1 MFKTGNINSLL
12 IKISEVVLRLCAP
25 FSKKIE
31 KGIIGRKNSFKKL
44 KSSFK
49 KGDNIVHIH
58 CASHG
63 EYLMSEKLIARLKD
77 KFVNYKFLLSFISP
91 SGYENANLE
100 LFDCVIYLPLESNKN
115 CIEFYKIISP
125 KATFFIKNEIWPNFI
140 KHAKMSGSKVYSAGG
155 NFSSNYLKKIFKIN
169 SAIKKFDSIFVLNE
183 NSKKVVEQI
192 GNQNVIVIGDL
203 RYDTVIPKLSKE
215 SNEIIKGFIDN
226 NNCVVFGSTWKEDE
240 NIILKYVNDYKGNTK
255 YIIAPHEISKNSE
268 RIKKYLGDKSI
279 LFSKITSNTN
289 LKEFSCLI
297 IDNIGMLSSLY
308 LYSTIAYV
316 GGGMG
321 TKGLHNTLEPA
332 YFSKPIII
340 GKNYKGFDEA
350 EKMIKNGNMISISN
364 YSDFTNALESII
376 NNKNLIKEMS
386 DKCTKFF
393 DKNKGGV
400 QLILNNLN
408 DLSNQ
413 NLIKY

>member
-12 IKISEVVLRLCAP
+12 IKIFEVVLRLCAP

-63 EYLMSEKLIARLKD
+63 EYLMSEKLITHLKD
-77 KFVNYKFLLSFISP
+77 KFVNYKFLLSFVSP
-91 SGYENANLE
+91 SGYENANLD

-125 KATFFIKNEIWPNFI
+125 KATFFMKNEIWPNFI

-155 NFSSNYLKKIFKIN
+155 NFTSNYLKKIFKIN
-169 SAIKKFDSIFVLNE
+169 LAIKRFDSIFVLNE
-183 NSKKVVEQI
+183 RSKNIIEGI
-192 GNQNVIVIGDL
+192 GNQNVFVVGDL
-203 RYDTVIPKLSKE
+203 RYDNTIPKLKNKSKKVIE
-215 SNEIIKGFIDN
+215 TFIDN

-240 NIILKYVNDYKGNTK
+240 NIIIKYINNQKGNTK
-255 YIIAPHEISKNSE
+255 YIIAPHEIDKNSH
-268 RIKKYLGDKSI
+268 RIKKHLGAKSI
-279 LFSKITSNTN
+279 LFSEISPNTK
-289 LKEFSCLI
+289 LEDFSCLI

-308 LYSTIAYV
+308 SYSTVAYV

-321 TKGLHNTLEPA
+321 KKGLHNTLEPA

-364 YSDFTNALESII
+364 YSEFTNVLESII
-376 NNKNLIKEMS
+376 NNENLIKEMS
-386 DKCTKFF
+386 NKCTKFF
-393 DKNKGGV
+393 EKNKGGV
-400 QLILNNLN
+400 KLILNNLN
-408 DLSNQ
+408 DYQ
-413 NLIKY
+413 VKELIKY

>member
-1 MFKTGNINSLL
+1 MFKIGNINSLL
-12 IKISEVVLRLCAP
+12 IKIFEVGLRLCAP

-49 KGDNIVHIH
+49 KSDNIVHIH

-63 EYLMSEKLIARLKD
+63 EYLMSEKLITHLKHR
-77 KFVNYKFLLSFISP
+77 FNNYKFLLSFISP
-91 SGYENANLE
+91 SGYENANE
-100 LFDCVIYLPLESNKN
+100 KLFDCMIYLPLESNKN
-115 CIEFYKIISP
+115 CVKFYKIISP

-140 KHAKMSGSKVYSAGG
+140 KHAKMSGSKVYSVGG
-155 NFSSNYLKKIFKIN
+155 NFSSNYLKKLFKIN
-169 SAIKKFDSIFVLNE
+169 SAINEFDSIFVLNE
-183 NSKKVVEQI
+183 KSKKVVEQI
-192 GNQNVIVIGDL
+192 GNQNVIVVGDL
-203 RYDTVIPKLSKE
+203 RYDTVITKLKKE
-215 SNEIIKGFIDN
+215 TNEIVERFIDN

-240 NIILKYVNDYKGNTK
+240 NIILKYISDYKGNTK
-255 YIIAPHEISKNSE
+255 YIIAPHEIAKNSE

-279 LFSKITSNTN
+279 LFSKISSNTN
-289 LKEFSCLI
+289 LKELSCLI

-308 LYSTIAYV
+308 SYSTIAYV

-376 NNKNLIKEMS
+376 DNENLIKKMS
-386 DKCTKFF
+386 NKCTKFF

-400 QLILNNLN
+400 KLILNN
-408 DLSNQ
+408 
-413 NLIKY
+413 IK